1 MITAELTHNNGNE
14 RMKDMMKE
22 STLEV
27 RMDSDLKEQVEQLY
41 EQMGTSFA
49 EAVRIFAKQ
58 SVREKAM
65 PFAVR
70 LAVPEVKRTLGIANG
85 RYIIPDDID
94 GCNDEIA
101 EMFGVKEA

>member
-1 MITAELTHNNGNE
+1 MI
-14 RMKDMMKE
+14 KE

-27 RMDSDLKEQVEQLY
+27 RMDSDLKEQVESLY

-65 PFAVR
+65 PFTMH
-70 LAVPEVKRTLGIANG
+70 LEPPEVKRTLGIGNG
-85 RYIIPDDID
+85 KYMFPDDID

-101 EMFGVKEA
+101 EIFGVKEI